1 MKKHTISLVALA
13 LLITICAMTGCRKSK
28 PVDNTPAPQ
37 GLYLGI
43 VGFNSDLYTMPLGLL
58 NQETKHNFVDFV
70 DGLSMQNGT
79 ILYHAVNTGLNS
91 LAAAKIPE
99 NLINVSVVTFTDGLD
114 QGSYVL
120 SDSYN
125 SGSEYLAAVNSRI
138 NNELIGGTNIS
149 AYSIGVRGSDVS
161 DIEGFR
167 NNLKKLSS
175 DPVNNVFEVN
185 NMSEASEKFAQIAQQ
200 LYNQST
206 FYNVTLRLPAQEP
219 NTKIRFTFDNV
230 NAAENSQIYI
240 EGTYI
245 RTNGKGQLTD
255 IRYVGLECM
264 SGVAVTASSEGIF
277 DVFSFRNLTDLNGVQ
292 MTTDYV
298 KQWIWIVSAEKW
310 QYNSEFTP
318 AGNTAI
324 ARSEGIFD
332 VFAFKNLTDLDG
344 NQIVTNYVKQWS
356 LIPSSMQWQYN
367 SEFTPSGN
375 TEIVDEYKSA
385 MIMLV
390 LDCSSSLGNDFANMK
405 TAVNQF
411 IETLSG
417 NYNGK

>member
-1 MKKHTISLVALA
+1 MKKHILSVAVLA
-13 LLITICAMTGCRKSK
+13 LVVTLSTFTSCRKPK
-28 PVDNTPAPQ
+28 AEDNTPAKE

-43 VGFNSDLYTMPLGLL
+43 VGFNSELYTMPLGLL
-58 NQETKHNFVDFV
+58 NQDTKREFVNFV
-70 DGLSMQNGT
+70 DGLAMQNGT

-114 QGSYVL
+114 QGSYIL
-120 SDSYN
+120 SNYN
-125 SGSEYLAAVNSRI
+125 SGSEYLTAVNSRI

-149 AYSIGVRGSDVS
+149 AYSIGVRGSDVA
-161 DIEGFR
+161 DIESFR
-167 NNLKKLSS
+167 NNLNKLSS
-175 DPVNNVFEVN
+175 DPAHNVFEVS

-206 FYNVTLRLPAQEP
+206 FYNVTLKLPAQEP
-219 NTKIRFTFDNV
+219 NTKLRFTFDNV
-230 NAAENSQIYI
+230 SEATASQCYI

-277 DVFSFRNLTDLNGVQ
+277 DVFAFQNLTDMGGNQ
-292 MTTDYV
+292 ISTDYV
-298 KQWIWIVSAEKW
+298 KQWNWLEST
-310 QYNSEFTP
+310 S
-318 AGNTAI
+318 
-324 ARSEGIFD
+324 
-332 VFAFKNLTDLDG
+332 
-344 NQIVTNYVKQWS
+344 
-356 LIPSSMQWQYN
+356 QWQYN

-375 TEIVDEYKSA
+375 TEVVNEYKSA

-390 LDCSSSLGNDFANMK
+390 LDCSSSLGSDFVNMK
-405 TAVNQF
+405 TAANGF

-417 NYNGK
+417 NYNGR

>member
-1 MKKHTISLVALA
+1 MKKHILSVAVLALVVAL
-13 LLITICAMTGCRKSK
+13 TTFSSCRKPK
-28 PVDNTPAPQ
+28 AEDNTPAKE

-43 VGFNSDLYTMPLGLL
+43 VGFNSELYTMPLGLL
-58 NQETKHNFVDFV
+58 NQDTKHNFENFV

-114 QGSYVL
+114 QGSYIL
-120 SDSYN
+120 SDYS

-175 DPVNNVFEVN
+175 DPTNNVFEVS
-185 NMSEASEKFAQIAQQ
+185 NMSEASDQFAQIAQK

-206 FYNVTLRLPAQEP
+206 FYNVTLKLPAQEP

-230 NAAENSQIYI
+230 ADVNESQCYI

-245 RTNGKGQLTD
+245 RNGGKGQLID
-255 IRYVGLECM
+255 IQYVGLVCM
-264 SGVAVTASSEGIF
+264 SGIAVTASTEGIF
-277 DVFSFRNLTDLNGVQ
+277 DLFSFQNLTDLNGTQ
-292 MTTDYV
+292 ISTDYV
-298 KQWIWIVSAEKW
+298 KQWNWLEST
-310 QYNSEFTP
+310 S
-318 AGNTAI
+318 
-324 ARSEGIFD
+324 
-332 VFAFKNLTDLDG
+332 
-344 NQIVTNYVKQWS
+344 
-356 LIPSSMQWQYN
+356 QWQYN

-375 TEIVDEYKSA
+375 TQIVNEYKSA

-390 LDCSSSLGNDFANMK
+390 LDCSSSLGSDFVNMK
-405 TAVNQF
+405 TAANGF

-417 NYNGK
+417 NYNGR

>member
-1 MKKHTISLVALA
+1 MKKHILSVAVLALA
-13 LLITICAMTGCRKSK
+13 VMLTTFSSCRKPK
-28 PVDNTPAPQ
+28 AEDNTPAKE

-43 VGFNSDLYTMPLGLL
+43 VGFNSELYTMPLGLL
-58 NQETKHNFVDFV
+58 NQDTKREFVNFV
-70 DGLSMQNGT
+70 DGLAMQNGT

-114 QGSYVL
+114 QGSYIL
-120 SDSYN
+120 SNYN
-125 SGSEYLAAVNSRI
+125 SGSEYLTAVNSRI

-149 AYSIGVRGSDVS
+149 AYSIGVRGSDVA
-161 DIEGFR
+161 DIESFR
-167 NNLKKLSS
+167 NNLNKLSS
-175 DPVNNVFEVN
+175 DPAHNVFEVS

-206 FYNVTLRLPAQEP
+206 FYNVTLKLPAQEP
-219 NTKIRFTFDNV
+219 NTKLRFTFDNV
-230 NAAENSQIYI
+230 SEATASQCYI

-277 DVFSFRNLTDLNGVQ
+277 DVFAFQNLTDTQGNQ
-292 MTTDYV
+292 ISTDYV
-298 KQWIWIVSAEKW
+298 KQWNWLESA
-310 QYNSEFTP
+310 S
-318 AGNTAI
+318 
-324 ARSEGIFD
+324 
-332 VFAFKNLTDLDG
+332 
-344 NQIVTNYVKQWS
+344 
-356 LIPSSMQWQYN
+356 QWQYN

-375 TEIVDEYKSA
+375 TEVVNEYKSA

-390 LDCSSSLGNDFANMK
+390 LDCSSSLGNDFVNMK
-405 TAVNQF
+405 TAANGF

-417 NYNGK
+417 NYNGR

>member
-1 MKKHTISLVALA
+1 MVALT
-13 LLITICAMTGCRKSK
+13 LVVMLSTFTSCRKPK
-28 PVDNTPAPQ
+28 AEDNTPAKE

-43 VGFNSDLYTMPLGLL
+43 VGFNSELYTMPLGLL
-58 NQETKHNFVDFV
+58 NQDTKREFVNFV
-70 DGLSMQNGT
+70 DGLAMQNGT

-91 LAAAKIPE
+91 LANAKIPE

-114 QGSYVL
+114 QGSYIL
-120 SDSYN
+120 SDYN

-149 AYSIGVRGSDVS
+149 AYSIGVRGSDVADVES
-161 DIEGFR
+161 FR

-175 DPVNNVFEVN
+175 DPVHNVFEVS

-206 FYNVTLRLPAQEP
+206 FYNVTLKLPAQEP
-219 NTKIRFTFDNV
+219 NTKLRFTFDNV
-230 NAAENSQIYI
+230 NEANASQCYI

-245 RTNGKGQLTD
+245 RTNGKGQLTE

-277 DVFSFRNLTDLNGVQ
+277 DVFAFQNLTDTQGNQ
-292 MTTDYV
+292 ISTDYV
-298 KQWIWIVSAEKW
+298 KQWNWLES
-310 QYNSEFTP
+310 N
-318 AGNTAI
+318 G
-324 ARSEGIFD
+324 
-332 VFAFKNLTDLDG
+332 
-344 NQIVTNYVKQWS
+344 
-356 LIPSSMQWQYN
+356 QWQYN

-375 TEIVDEYKSA
+375 TEVVNEYKSA

-390 LDCSSSLGNDFANMK
+390 LDCSSSLGSDFVNMK
-405 TAVNQF
+405 TAANGF

-417 NYNGK
+417 NYNGR

>member
-1 MKKHTISLVALA
+1 MKKHILSVAVLALA
-13 LLITICAMTGCRKSK
+13 VMLTTFTSCRKPK
-28 PVDNTPAPQ
+28 AEDNTPAKE

-58 NQETKHNFVDFV
+58 NQDTKREFVNFI
-70 DGLSMQNGT
+70 DGLAMQNGT

-114 QGSYVL
+114 QGSYIL
-120 SDSYN
+120 SDYN

-149 AYSIGVRGSDVS
+149 AYSIGVRGSDVADVES
-161 DIEGFR
+161 FR

-175 DPVNNVFEVN
+175 DPVHNVFEVS

-206 FYNVTLRLPAQEP
+206 FYNVTLKLPAQEP
-219 NTKIRFTFDNV
+219 NTRIRFTFDNV
-230 NAAENSQIYI
+230 SEATASQCYI

-277 DVFSFRNLTDLNGVQ
+277 DVFAFQNLTDMGGNQ
-292 MTTDYV
+292 ISTDYV
-298 KQWIWIVSAEKW
+298 KQWNWLEST
-310 QYNSEFTP
+310 S
-318 AGNTAI
+318 
-324 ARSEGIFD
+324 
-332 VFAFKNLTDLDG
+332 
-344 NQIVTNYVKQWS
+344 
-356 LIPSSMQWQYN
+356 QWQYN

-375 TEIVDEYKSA
+375 TEVVNEYKSA

-390 LDCSSSLGNDFANMK
+390 LDCSSSLGSDFVNMK
-405 TAVNQF
+405 TAANGF

-417 NYNGK
+417 NYNGR